1 MIREISLS
9 GREQIPDLVSH
20 FFDLLKFRKV
30 GLATIE
36 KLAILV
42 QECRDVALQIFDL
55 EVAWRFVAKR

>member
-20 FFDLLKFRKV
+20 LFDLLKFRKV
-30 GLATIE
+30 GFAAIK

-42 QECRDVALQIFDL
+42 QKCRHVALQIFDL
-55 EVAWRFVAKR
+55 EVV

>member
-20 FFDLLKFRKV
+20 FFDLLKFCKV
-30 GLATIE
+30 GLAAIE

-42 QECRDVALQIFDL
+42 
-55 EVAWRFVAKR
+55 